1 MSQTVST
8 EFKTTKS
15 NVSGHPLM
23 ACAAGT
29 LVKPG
34 ELIDLKEITALNLTD
49 WRIYNQLLANAWD
62 AIDQNVVHRI
72 HKSYLRGS
80 HGSTDRITESLKRLM
95 GAIATVAIT
104 KDGKPSQLHVQL
116 LGANIVQDADGGYF
130 YYKFPDEMRVIITRS
145 TVFARIKSH
154 VMYALRSK
162 YALRLYEIVQKRA
175 NLKYKRFEEFT
186 VEEFRNLLG
195 VPKGKLKRF
204 ADLNK
209 HAITPAI
216 EELDKVGCHKVWTEN
231 LREGRSVK
239 KIVLYWHEKRSE
251 DQLAAL
257 DEVQR
262 RNGLLQ

>member
-1 MSQTVST
+1 MSQAIST

-15 NVSGHPLM
+15 TISGYPL
-23 ACAAGT
+23 AANASGT

-34 ELIDLKEITALNLTD
+34 ELIDLKEVTALNLTD
-49 WRIYNQLLANAWD
+49 WRIYNQLLANAWED
-62 AIDQNVVHRI
+62 IDKNVIHRI

-95 GAIATVAIT
+95 GAIATVKIT
-104 KDGKPSQLHVQL
+104 KDGKPSHLHVQL
-116 LGANIVQDADGGYF
+116 LGANIVQEAEDGYF

-162 YALRLYEIVQKRA
+162 YALRLYEIVQKRV
-175 NLKYKRFEEFT
+175 NLKFKRYEEFT
-186 VEEFRNLLG
+186 VDEFRNLLG

-209 HAITPAI
+209 HAIAPAV
-216 EELDKVGCHKVWTEN
+216 EELDRVGCHKVWTEN
-231 LREGRSVK
+231 IREGRTVK
-239 KIVLYWHEKRSE
+239 KIVLYWFEKSSE
-251 DQLAAL
+251 GRLAAL

-262 RNGLLQ
+262 RNGIGA

>member
-1 MSQTVST
+1 MNAVVST

-15 NVSGHPLM
+15 NVSGHPLV
-23 ACAAGT
+23 ANAAGT

-34 ELIDLKEITALNLTD
+34 ELIDLKEITALNLND

-62 AIDQNVVHRI
+62 TIEENTVHRI
-72 HKSYLRGS
+72 HKSVLRGS
-80 HGSTDRITESLKRLM
+80 HGSTDRIMDSLKRLM
-95 GAIATVAIT
+95 GAIATVKVV
-104 KDGKPSQLHVQL
+104 KDGKSSHLHVQL
-116 LGANIVQDADGGYF
+116 LGANIVQDADDGYF

-145 TVFARIKSH
+145 TVFARLKSH

-186 VEEFRNLLG
+186 VDEFRNLLG

-216 EELDKVGCHKVWTEN
+216 EELDRVGSHKVWTDHI
-231 LREGRSVK
+231 REGRSVK
-239 KIVLYWHEKRSE
+239 KIVLFWHEKTST

-257 DEVQR
+257 NEVQR
-262 RNGLLQ
+262 RNGMAL